1 MKCWEQL
8 SQNSFKEDLMKNVLV
23 FCVWFA
29 AALVLGTSDA
39 GAAGFGIYGSVG
51 RDGSSTWSPDN
62 GPGYKVRTAHQGAGF
77 VFDTAVAQDKFF
89 NYQLNLGYD
98 EFTNKTAR
106 SASDLKLG
114 GLMISNAFGF
124 GIVRTGSFRLWMG
137 PEIRLAWP
145 RGSMSGF
152 DYDFFGGGVG
162 PVLGMNF
169 NLPGTV
175 SFVVKA
181 GYQFMHYDGKADSST
196 VYGSYKY
203 DNEIRERLLYV
214 NIGILFRSTG
224 DIF

>member
-1 MKCWEQL
+1 MK
-8 SQNSFKEDLMKNVLV
+8 KVLV
-23 FCVWFA
+23 LCVCFA
-29 AALVLGTSDA
+29 TVLVLGMSDA
-39 GAAGFGIYGSVG
+39 RAAGFGIYGSAG
-51 RDGSSTWSPDN
+51 DGSSTWTVDRNSGFD
-62 GPGYKVRTAHQGAGF
+62 VDVTHQGAGF

-98 EFTNKTAR
+98 EFTNKTAGI
-106 SASDLKLG
+106 SDLKLG

-124 GIVRTGSFRLWMG
+124 GIVRTDGFRLWMG

-145 RGSMSGF
+145 HGTQPGV

-181 GYQFMHYDGKADSST
+181 GYIFMNYEGEADPVASYTYDFDIK
-196 VYGSYKY
+196 
-203 DNEIRERLLYV
+203 ERLIYV